1 MMDKNMDMTALSL
14 NTVEIPTANANART
28 VVALQKDGGRV
39 TGYQLSDG
47 QIINKDMAVSLARQG
62 EIAGVG
68 IAHRDGSE
76 YLKSIPDGTESN
88 NLSHLPSV

>member
-1 MMDKNMDMTALSL
+1 MDKNVDMTALSL
-14 NTVEIPTANANART
+14 NTVEIPTPNADAKSIT
-28 VVALQKDGGRV
+28 ALQKDGGRII
-39 TGYQLSDG
+39 GYQLNDG
-47 QIINKDMAVSLARQG
+47 SVVEKDAAVAMARNG

-88 NLSHLPSV
+88 NLSNLPTI

>member
-1 MMDKNMDMTALSL
+1 MMDKNIDMASLSL
-14 NTVEIPTANANART
+14 NTVEIPTANANAKE

-39 TGYQLSDG
+39 TGYQLCDG
-47 QIINKDMAVSLARQG
+47 SVVDKDTAVSMARQG

-88 NLSHLPSV
+88 NLSHLPSI